1 MKKLIAA
8 MPILY
13 RGRMYQTGDRLPGD
27 DANMVEAWLRNKSAK
42 WDGAEDQEPPQDGR
56 KAVEVSQAPEPENGA
71 QNEPEPTEEGENE
84 GGRTI
89 SGHLDPEDLADLKKA
104 DLERMATD
112 MGLEI
117 SEAKTKADL
126 IAVITAAEVYA
137 PAENENGGAQ

>member
-27 DANMVEAWLRNKSAK
+27 DANMVEAWLRNNSAQ
-42 WDGAEDQEPPQDGR
+42 WDGAEDLEPPQGGR
-56 KAVEVSQAPEPENGA
+56 KAVGVSQAPEPENDA
-71 QNEPEPTEEGENE
+71 QNEPEPTGEGENE
-84 GGRTI
+84 GGGTI

-117 SEAKTKADL
+117 SKAKAKADL
-126 IAVITAAEVYA
+126 IAVIAAAEVYA
-137 PAENENGGAQ
+137 PAENENGGAL